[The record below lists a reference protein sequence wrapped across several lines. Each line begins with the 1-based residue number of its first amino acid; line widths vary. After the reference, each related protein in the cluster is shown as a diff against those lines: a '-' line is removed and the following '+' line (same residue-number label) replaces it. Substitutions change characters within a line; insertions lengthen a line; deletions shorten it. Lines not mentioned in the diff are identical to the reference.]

1 MTITHF
7 PKTRLSQLIGRLGGV
22 SRSDGVEE
30 AKKQLESMRE
40 KGDEVIR
47 TSLAALE
54 AIIFHPELANAY
66 SPAQMREILCLGDQI
81 VTLAGTFD
89 YVALDK
95 ATRSLC
101 DVTDGLVRT
110 KRNDIASIH
119 VHLRAMQMLAPGTVA
134 LPPDHIEMLLS
145 ELAKIMNHHGF
156 DRISDSA
163 EGVAFEEASATAPA
177 G

>member
-30 AKKQLESMRE
+30 AKKHLESMRE
-40 KGDEVIR
+40 KADDVIR
-47 TSLAALE
+47 GSLASLE
-54 AIIFHPELANAY
+54 TIIFHPQLPSTY
-66 SPAQMREILCLGDQI
+66 SPAQMQEILCLADQI

-110 KRNDIASIH
+110 KRNDVASIH

-134 LPPDHIEMLLS
+134 LPPDHVDMLLS
-145 ELAKIMNHHGF
+145 ELAKIMAHHGF
-156 DRISDSA
+156 DKLSDSA
-163 EGVAFEEASATAPA
+163 DGVAFEEVSAPA